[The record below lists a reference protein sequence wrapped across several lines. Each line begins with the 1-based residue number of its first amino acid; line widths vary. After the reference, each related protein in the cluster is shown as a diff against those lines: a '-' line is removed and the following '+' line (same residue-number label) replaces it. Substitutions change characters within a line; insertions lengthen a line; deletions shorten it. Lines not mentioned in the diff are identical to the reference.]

1 MPEPREGLELC
12 HQEGGAEMKNLTHSA
27 QLCEATPS
35 ATSHTTP
42 KERTPARRCPVSAPL
57 FHDVTGSSPSPRQK
71 QAPDRVGTSTRGS
84 APVNKVPKAHS
95 RQLPVCCAC
104 TANVNYWDFRMLPRS
119 DKMGWFCRQNPPW
132 VSRL

>member
-71 QAPDRVGTSTRGS
+71 QAARKPSLSVFSSGPSRDQHKRLSACQQSAQGS
-84 APVNKVPKAHS
+84 LEAAPGLLRLHS
-95 RQLPVCCAC
+95 EREL
-104 TANVNYWDFRMLPRS
+104 L
-119 DKMGWFCRQNPPW
+119 G
-132 VSRL
+132 L